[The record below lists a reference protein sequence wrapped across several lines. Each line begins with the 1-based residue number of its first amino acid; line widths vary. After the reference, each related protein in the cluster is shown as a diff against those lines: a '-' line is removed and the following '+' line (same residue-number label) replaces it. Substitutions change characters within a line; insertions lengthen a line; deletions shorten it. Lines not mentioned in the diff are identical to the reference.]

1 MGLALVSSGWGPAV
15 SRMLSSRP
23 SWSVCGQSLC
33 RCVPLDLQPT
43 CPLCVL
49 GESGGEGCRGS
60 EPRIDPARI
69 ALVHTRAE
77 LVMLRLDVASESLL
91 MGLFLCGRP
100 ASDDDAAR
108 LARARMTLHAWA
120 MPACGPLDAPTPPP
134 RA

>member
-1 MGLALVSSGWGPAV
+1 
-15 SRMLSSRP
+15 MLSSRP

-49 GESGGEGCRGS
+49 GESGGEGCRGG